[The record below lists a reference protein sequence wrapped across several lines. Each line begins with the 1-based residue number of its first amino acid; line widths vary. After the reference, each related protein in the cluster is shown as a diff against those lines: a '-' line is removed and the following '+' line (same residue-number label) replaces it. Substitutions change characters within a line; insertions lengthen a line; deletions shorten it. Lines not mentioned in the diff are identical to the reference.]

1 MGDFLGMDE
10 RKRRARLE
18 APDTGGKRACLTA
31 TAKRNR
37 RDVIEITREQDRARA
52 AQIEAWADSIAK
64 TWNVLPTDAETFRLW
79 AKLVHR
85 NSDAVTQDAM
95 IAATAKQ
102 HELILVTRNIK
113 DFRGFGVDLLN
124 PFATRGRRSS
134 PRGTG

>member
-1 MGDFLGMDE
+1 MASEL
-10 RKRRARLE
+10 
-18 APDTGGKRACLTA
+18 PCLQL
-31 TAKRNR
+31 AKRNR